1 MLQSDIQNFYE
12 SQVYIWQ
19 IFLRRWVIYG
29 NACKSWTLSYLT
41 NKVDR
46 DNNEARLTLKGEI

>member
-12 SQVYIWQ
+12 SQV
-19 IFLRRWVIYG
+19 FG
-29 NACKSWTLSYLT
+29 KSSYADGSFTEMTLSYLT